1 MDVTLPKGLA
11 SACIFLLFANVGNAQ
26 PITVFVAGGPNF
38 SNLKNNSLVAI
49 NATLSNAYLAR
60 DQAQWQ
66 GFGGFGANYRFNTPN
81 LPAYQLSLGLAGYF
95 FQLAQ
100 VQGIEYP
107 FINAGLFDSLN
118 YGFHAK
124 SASLMVEAKA
134 VYTPHALQ
142 PYAVLGIGPAWNK
155 LSAYHEQASNFSSSA
170 APAQPFSNHSQ
181 TVFSYELGAGLQYL
195 LKEDPK
201 HHVRYYGSAG
211 YQYFNLDKA
220 TLGPSAAQT
229 TADRIKIKNLYTQG
243 VIFTLA
249 ASFA

>member
-1 MDVTLPKGLA
+1 MDVTLSKGLA
-11 SACIFLLFANVGNAQ
+11 VACIFLSCANVGNAK
-26 PITVFVAGGPNF
+26 PISVFIAGGPNF
-38 SNLKNNSLVAI
+38 TNLKNNNLVAI
-49 NATLSNAYLAR
+49 NPTLSNAYLPR
-60 DQAQWQ
+60 DQAQWH
-66 GFGGFGANYRFNTPN
+66 GFGGVGANYRFNTPK
-81 LPAYQLSLGLAGYF
+81 LPAYQLSLGLVCYF
-95 FQLAQ
+95 FQLDQ

-124 SASLMVEAKA
+124 STSLMLEAKA
-134 VYTPHALQ
+134 VYTSLALQ
-142 PYAVLGIGPAWNK
+142 PYAVVGIGPAWNK
-155 LSAYHEQASNFSSSA
+155 LSAYHEQASNFASSA
-170 APAQPFSNHSQ
+170 APAFPFSNQSQ

-229 TADRIKIKNLYTQG
+229 TAERLKLKNLYTQG
-243 VIFTLA
+243 IIFTLA